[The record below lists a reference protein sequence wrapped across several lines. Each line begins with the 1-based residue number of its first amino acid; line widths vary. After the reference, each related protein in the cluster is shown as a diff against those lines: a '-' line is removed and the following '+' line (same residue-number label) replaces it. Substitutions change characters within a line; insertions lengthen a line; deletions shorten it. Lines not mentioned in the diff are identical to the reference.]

1 MEQSSPTTY
10 FTDAMI
16 DLELLG
22 LDYGRPILQIGVCL
36 FSLASTDDVFQSRT
50 FSVRVDTA
58 GNNNVCPETQAWWL
72 RTDVELFQELLAASA
87 DSGQELPI
95 AMQRLNDF
103 LAPYDL
109 SRFWA
114 DYPAFDIAHLQL
126 AMQRHGIEPVWTH
139 RQVHGSSDVKL
150 LCRMLLGAEQSVPEH
165 PGRRDHE
172 AGSDALQQTME
183 LKAWFRQLADAMP
196 GAEATLLSFHRT
208 PQPARDCAH

>member
-1 MEQSSPTTY
+1 MEQSSPDTC

-36 FSLASTDDVFQSRT
+36 FSLASADEVFERHA
-50 FSVRVDTA
+50 FSVRVDTSC
-58 GNNNVCPETQAWWL
+58 NNNACPETQAWWL
-72 RTDVELFQELLAASA
+72 RTDVELFEELLAASV
-87 DSGQELPI
+87 DSGQDLPE
-95 AMQRLNDF
+95 AMRRLNDF
-103 LAPYDL
+103 LAPYEL

-126 AMQRHGIEPVWTH
+126 AMQRHGIAPVWLH

-150 LCRMLLGAEQSVPEH
+150 LCRMLLGAERSVPEH

-172 AGSDALQQTME
+172 AGSDALQQAME
-183 LKAWFRQLADAMP
+183 LKAWFRQLVDAMP
-196 GAEATLLSFHRT
+196 GAEAMLPSFQRT
-208 PQPARDCAH
+208 SQPERDCAH